1 MRRCVVAQED
11 DGLMR
16 KSKFSLAEGKNIWAI
31 FVLIMIQ
38 VIVIFSFVLLWTSS
52 RKIDIE
58 DTKQA
63 AVTVEDLFLIRAPG
77 EDQLVVVADSTYYLF
92 ESRARSE
99 ERSVHELYD
108 SISMGDRL
116 ALTYYVSGGILR
128 KEVNRVIDARTE
140 TEIYRSFEAYNRGR
154 QSVSVF
160 VVILY
165 AVIETVFVGIV
176 FVYVWIHRDQMK
188 SIRRKAK

>member
-1 MRRCVVAQED
+1 
-11 DGLMR
+11 MR

-58 DTKQA
+58 DTKQT

>member
-1 MRRCVVAQED
+1 MRT
-11 DGLMR
+11 GKL
-16 KSKFSLAEGKNIWAI
+16 SLAEKKSIRAG
-31 FVLIMIQ
+31 VLLLMIQ
-38 VIVIFSFVLLWTSS
+38 AVLVFFFVLLWTSS
-52 RKIDIE
+52 RPIDIE
-58 DTKQA
+58 DAKQA

-77 EDQLVVVADSTYYLF
+77 EDRLVVVADSTYYVF
-92 ESRARSE
+92 AGRARSE
-99 ERSVHELYD
+99 ERSVHALYD
-108 SISMGDRL
+108 AISRGDRL
-116 ALTYYVSGGILR
+116 ALTYYESGGVLR